1 MDSVSHRAIG
11 AVVFLAA
18 VSAGLLMIP
27 LHEGAHWVA
36 CSGLGGQ
43 GCAIFYDVAPGTV
56 EPGWRRGVKTA
67 AGPALDFLIMA
78 IAAAA
83 AWRYRSWAVPVA
95 LAVTAVLAFR
105 PVALGSLFLW
115 ERVRNDTQIYSDE
128 TAVAVHMK
136 LPPEIGAVGAALLAL
151 LCVCFIGRLSTLR
164 SLASWAPAILIGGAI
179 GVLTWMRA
187 LGPVLL
193 PWK

>member
-1 MDSVSHRAIG
+1 
-11 AVVFLAA
+11 
-18 VSAGLLMIP
+18 
-27 LHEGAHWVA
+27 
-36 CSGLGGQ
+36 
-43 GCAIFYDVAPGTV
+43 
-56 EPGWRRGVKTA
+56 VKTA